1 MNRFGLGLM
10 ALSFFLLL
18 PCAAQATEAAGKIG
32 YMSGNLIA
40 KRADGSIKVM
50 VPKSEVMQGDM
61 LETSKDSYAQVLMN
75 DGSKMTLRP
84 QSNLK
89 IEAFQFNKEAPQEDN
104 ALFRLL
110 KGGFRTVSGLI
121 GKRGNPDAYQLR
133 ASGAT
138 IGIRGTDFT
147 SRLCANDCDDGNAV
161 RQAPATPAATSPPAP
176 PIVEPDT
183 GGVAEPGVYVTVH
196 EGQIIMAQE
205 SGKSIDV
212 GKGQT
217 GFVNAQVIMQLPST
231 PKFMTID
238 KPIEVKESDAIGNKP
253 SVAASS
259 QSGCVV
265 K

>member
-1 MNRFGLGLM
+1 MNRYGT
-10 ALSFFLLL
+10 ALITLAVFLITPL
-18 PCAAQATEAAGKIG
+18 AHATEAVGKIG
-32 YMSGNLIA
+32 YMSGSLIA
-40 KRADGSIKVM
+40 KRADGAIKVM
-50 VPKSEVMQGDM
+50 GMKSDVMIGDA
-61 LETSKDSYAQVLMN
+61 LETSADSYAQILMN
-75 DGSKMTLRP
+75 DGSRMTLRP

-89 IEAFQFNKEAPQEDN
+89 IEAFHFNKEVPQEDN
-104 ALFRLL
+104 AAFRLL

-133 ASGAT
+133 ASGAV

-147 SRLCANDCDDGNAV
+147 SRLCANDCDNGNAV
-161 RQAPATPAATSPPAP
+161 KQVPATPATTPPPAAS
-176 PIVEPDT
+176 VASPDAA
-183 GGVAEPGVYVTVH
+183 GAVEPGVYVTVH

-217 GFVNAQVIMQLPST
+217 GFVNAQVITQLPST
-231 PKFMTID
+231 PKFMTTD
-238 KPIEVKESDAIGNKP
+238 KPIEVKESAAVGNKP
-253 SVAASS
+253 SADTPS